1 MGIKEWPI
9 IRYAVCVDC
18 GKSFPV
24 RREIGDMERC
34 EPHRKSEAK
43 RRHFE
48 KHPEA
53 YARKLERERVRAL
66 NRTPE
71 QVAQKKER
79 EALARNS
86 PDGRKKS
93 AKRTRDYV
101 KRRIKAD
108 PDFYAKEYAKNR
120 ERSILNTQFWR
131 HKDRVP
137 KWADRAAIDAIYLEA
152 IRKTEESGVMYHV
165 DHIVPLKGKTVSGL
179 HVAENLRIVSAYENS
194 RKSNKLEEISL
205 CKL

>member
-86 PDGRKKS
+86 PDGRKNQQNEH
-93 AKRTRDYV
+93 AIT
-101 KRRIKAD
+101 
-108 PDFYAKEYAKNR
+108 
-120 ERSILNTQFWR
+120 LN
-131 HKDRVP
+131 
-137 KWADRAAIDAIYLEA
+137 
-152 IRKTEESGVMYHV
+152 EESKLTQ
-165 DHIVPLKGKTVSGL
+165 ISTLKNMRRTGNG
-179 HVAENLRIVSAYENS
+179 AY
-194 RKSNKLEEISL
+194 
-205 CKL
+205 